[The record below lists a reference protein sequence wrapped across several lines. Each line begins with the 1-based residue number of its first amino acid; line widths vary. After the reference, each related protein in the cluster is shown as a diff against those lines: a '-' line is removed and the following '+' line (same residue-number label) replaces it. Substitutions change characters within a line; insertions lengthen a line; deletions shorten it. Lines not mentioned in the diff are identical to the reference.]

1 MDLRT
6 QVEGIVTKII
16 GAVEEL
22 AAGRGR
28 PSRGGTGHTGAPTL
42 RAGAER
48 GA

>member
-22 AAGRGR
+22 AARVEAGPAGVG
-28 PSRGGTGHTGAPTL
+28 PGHWSATVANWG
-42 RAGAER
+42 
-48 GA
+48 